1 MFRIDLNAQKYHE
14 LKGNIYG
21 RQLNLQGSAWFH
33 SQPGKIVSNMDGC
46 GVFGEENTIDDF
58 RQGKEQAVPHFMVK

>member
-1 MFRIDLNAQKYHE
+1 MN
-14 LKGNIYG
+14 LKETFLW

-33 SQPGKIVSNMDGC
+33 SQPGKLVSDMDGC

-58 RQGKEQAVPHFMVK
+58 DKGRSRPFPTSWSSKGSSISQ